1 MPRCLLRTHLDA
13 LRTTLTLDDQVLR
26 QLRAKAASSGKPF
39 KAVVDEALRAGLA
52 APVPRSRPAYVC
64 PAFAMGLP
72 QGAID
77 FSKALQLAGELEDQA
92 RFEKLEQ
99 GR

>member
-1 MPRCLLRTHLDA
+1 
-13 LRTTLTLDDQVLR
+13 
-26 QLRAKAASSGKPF
+26 
-39 KAVVDEALRAGLA
+39 
-52 APVPRSRPAYVC
+52 
-64 PAFAMGLP
+64 MGLP